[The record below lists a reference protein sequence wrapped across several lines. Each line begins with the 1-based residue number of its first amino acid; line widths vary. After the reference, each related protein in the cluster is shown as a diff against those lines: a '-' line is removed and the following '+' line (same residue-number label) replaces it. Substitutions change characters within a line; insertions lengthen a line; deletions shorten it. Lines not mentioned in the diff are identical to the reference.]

1 MNKLLTSAPPWF
13 TSIRYRWRAS
23 LGLLPDDPTKERLLI
38 GISEGGSIGG
48 VRFCIDSEVVD
59 AGTTPVLCDSVFGVL
74 YCDANFRAA
83 YDFKRSTAVEQ
94 EPRPTLQEL
103 LVWERRYNDRHAYR
117 RDWMRRHR
125 AERRTTPSARKC
137 PQCGKEF
144 QPKRSDA
151 RFCSSACRVKSHRRD
166 VSPVTSNR

>member
-1 MNKLLTSAPPWF
+1 MNKLLTSARPSF
-13 TSIRYRWRAS
+13 TPIRYRWRTS

-48 VRFCIDSEVVD
+48 VHFCIDSEVVD
-59 AGTTPVLCDSVFGVL
+59 AGTTPVLCDSVFGPL
-74 YCDANFRAA
+74 YSDANFRAA

-103 LVWERRYNDRHAYR
+103 LVWERRYNERNDYR

-125 AERRTTPSARKC
+125 AERRTRPSVRKC

-151 RFCSSACRVKSHRRD
+151 RFCSTTCRVKAHRQSRQ
-166 VSPVTSNR
+166 